1 MGFLELLT
9 LIFVICKLLGVISWS
24 WLLVFSPLLP
34 DVLIYIVVGLWL
46 YREWKR

>member
-24 WLLVFSPLLP
+24 WPLVFSPLLP
-34 DVLIYIVVGLWL
+34 DVLIYIVIVLWL